1 MSRTDVTIRPA
12 EATDL
17 DDIVRIDETL
27 AGRTRKDYWQTR
39 LDIAALRPPWMSLVA
54 ETDGRVVGFLFG
66 WVGESEFGI
75 AGGTGWIDLIGL
87 DPRYRGLGIGRAL
100 VERFVASGRELRAIQ
115 KVATLVD
122 LAQTDVRDFF
132 GRLGLRHGPMVQLE
146 KPA

>member
-54 ETDGRVVGFLFG
+54 ETDGRVVGF
-66 WVGESEFGI
+66 
-75 AGGTGWIDLIGL
+75 
-87 DPRYRGLGIGRAL
+87 
-100 VERFVASGRELRAIQ
+100 
-115 KVATLVD
+115 
-122 LAQTDVRDFF
+122 
-132 GRLGLRHGPMVQLE
+132 
-146 KPA
+146 